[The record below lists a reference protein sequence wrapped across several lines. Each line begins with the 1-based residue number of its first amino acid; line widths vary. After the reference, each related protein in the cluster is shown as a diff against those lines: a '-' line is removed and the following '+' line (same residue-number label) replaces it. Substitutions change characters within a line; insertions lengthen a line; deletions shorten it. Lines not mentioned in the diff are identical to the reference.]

1 MTKIKYYKFIFPIL
15 LVLFSILV
23 LLNFTVK
30 NPNDGVLYLT
40 SAMYFVENNL
50 LIDTTRTVNQIIMP
64 FPTTQVGITFYLVFL
79 IHLFKNFWI
88 FIYILVFTI
97 IWVILLRKLYFFGNQ
112 HFSGNKYL
120 AISFPFLIFLN
131 YDYLISASSFY
142 NETLYYPFLIFSFL
156 KIINSI
162 KKNKNFF
169 KKSILFSTFLAFG
182 TIFRMQHL
190 VLLGALGVCFLIYK
204 KFKEFFYICFF
215 VMINLFVYVAT
226 YKYLQNFNS
235 PIDFNAIVEKDIL
248 LDIIAFYKYYI
259 SHFSNKIFVAEFDN
273 SNIIL
278 KNFKAHFNAYSNYF
292 TNFPKIVDLTQKNG
306 KSIKEFIYILI
317 SILIIFHLY
326 KYFKIY
332 MNR

>member
-88 FIYILVFTI
+88 FIYILVSI
-97 IWVILLRKLYFFGNQ
+97 IWVILLENYIFWQSTL
-112 HFSGNKYL
+112 SGNKYL

-162 KKNKNFF
+162 KKNKNFL
-169 KKSILFSTFLAFG
+169 KKVFYF
-182 TIFRMQHL
+182 QH
-190 VLLGALGVCFLIYK
+190 F
-204 KFKEFFYICFF
+204 
-215 VMINLFVYVAT
+215 
-226 YKYLQNFNS
+226 
-235 PIDFNAIVEKDIL
+235 
-248 LDIIAFYKYYI
+248 
-259 SHFSNKIFVAEFDN
+259 
-273 SNIIL
+273 
-278 KNFKAHFNAYSNYF
+278 
-292 TNFPKIVDLTQKNG
+292 
-306 KSIKEFIYILI
+306 
-317 SILIIFHLY
+317 
-326 KYFKIY
+326 
-332 MNR
+332 